1 MNACLHSWWIGLV
14 RILFLQQV
22 WSTVMSQVEWNKK
35 EELVAEQ
42 ALKHLK
48 QYTQL
53 FEAFTTTARSELALM
68 LKIQEFCY
76 GNMNFMKVFQ
86 KIILLFY
93 KSESFNV
100 PACIINVMCIRSA
113 SPYSFSLFGTKLEF
127 FLKFMMHCLITI
139 ISYNHHSARVH
150 SSVVGWG
157 TAPQAGR
164 SWVWFLMGS
173 FKIFHWLNPSAAL

>member
-1 MNACLHSWWIGLV
+1 
-14 RILFLQQV
+14 
-22 WSTVMSQVEWNKK
+22 MSQVEWNKK

-48 QYTQL
+48 QYTPL

-93 KSESFNV
+93 KSELFSVAASSIN
-100 PACIINVMCIRSA
+100 IICIRSA
-113 SPYSFSLFGTKLEF
+113 NPYFLSLFGTF
-127 FLKFMMHCLITI
+127 FYDALC
-139 ISYNHHSARVH
+139 SNCN
-150 SSVVGWG
+150 
-157 TAPQAGR
+157 
-164 SWVWFLMGS
+164 FL
-173 FKIFHWLNPSAAL
+173 